1 MAIVDKL
8 EEGAN
13 KEELGSGT
21 KNFKNKMMPRAAT
34 IFEPKIATVYNG
46 HKVLANQRI
55 VCHILCMVTTLVA
68 TPPAWGCVLPLSQN
82 NLDQVSTDIFAR
94 MGVASTVADT
104 LRTAAAAARHGDRGS
119 AMTHAWLFTGPPGS
133 GRSLAAVAFA
143 AALECT
149 DPEVIGCGECEQC
162 RKVRNDAHTD
172 VIHIVPRELTI
183 GVDTMREEVVN
194 PAAMMPNV
202 GKWRIVI
209 LDNADRLTDAA
220 ANTLLK
226 TVEEPPAHTVIML
239 CAPSTDPEDII
250 PTLLSRSRHVYV
262 PQPSIDDVAN
272 ILLREGDISESVAR
286 LAAAA
291 SGPHV
296 GRARHLVRNKDS
308 QIRRTNILNLAEL
321 IFHGSQAFQA
331 VSGLVKNAADEAKSS
346 LAEEQE
352 RDKEK
357 LSNALGM
364 GAKGKGAQKALRG
377 SATQL
382 KELEALHKKRETR
395 AVRDAL
401 DMQLVDLMGL
411 YRDALML
418 SVGAEVH
425 PIHPDMSGL
434 ASELSKIDQVGL
446 LACID
451 AIQKCRKAIS
461 QNVRPE
467 AAMDAMV
474 GRIRI
479 ACKAR

>member
-1 MAIVDKL
+1 
-8 EEGAN
+8 
-13 KEELGSGT
+13 
-21 KNFKNKMMPRAAT
+21 MPR
-34 IFEPKIATVYNG
+34 IP
-46 HKVLANQRI
+46 
-55 VCHILCMVTTLVA
+55 
-68 TPPAWGCVLPLSQN
+68 N
-82 NLDQVSTDIFAR
+82 NLEQVNTDIFAR
-94 MGVASTVADT
+94 LGIASTVADT
-104 LRTAAAAARHGDRGS
+104 LRTAALAARQGGSGS

-133 GRSLAAVAFA
+133 GRSVAAVAFA

-149 DPEVIGCGECEQC
+149 DPTMVGCGECEQC
-162 RKVRNDAHTD
+162 RKVQNNAHTD

-183 GVDTMREEVVN
+183 GVETMREAVVN
-194 PAAMMPNV
+194 PAAMMPTV

-239 CAPSTDPEDII
+239 CAPSTYPDDII

-262 PQPSIDDVAN
+262 PQPSIEDVAAV
-272 ILLREGDISESVAR
+272 LMRDDGISESVAR

-291 SGPHV
+291 SGNHI
-296 GRARHLVRNKDS
+296 GRARHLVRNQDS
-308 QIRRTNILNLAEL
+308 QIRRANILNLAEL
-321 IFHGSQAFQA
+321 IFHGSLAFQA
-331 VSGLVKNAADEAKSS
+331 VSGLVKNAIEEAKSS
-346 LAEEQE
+346 LEAENE

-364 GAKGKGAQKALRG
+364 GAKGRGAQKALKG
-377 SATQL
+377 SAAQL
-382 KELEALHKKRETR
+382 KELERLHKKRETR

-411 YRDALML
+411 YRDALMA
-418 SVGAEVH
+418 STGALVH
-425 PIHPDMSGL
+425 PIHPDMAEL
-434 ASELSKIDQVGL
+434 AAELTKIGEAGL
-446 LACID
+446 LNCMT
-451 AIQKCRKAIS
+451 AIQKCREAIN

-479 ACKAR
+479 ACNVQ

>member
-1 MAIVDKL
+1 ML
-8 EEGAN
+8 
-13 KEELGSGT
+13 
-21 KNFKNKMMPRAAT
+21 
-34 IFEPKIATVYNG
+34 
-46 HKVLANQRI
+46 
-55 VCHILCMVTTLVA
+55 TTLI
-68 TPPAWGCVLPLSQN
+68 TISSDRGCALHLLPN

-94 MGVASTVADT
+94 MGVASIVAET
-104 LRTAAAAARHGDRGS
+104 LRTAAAAARFEHGGS

-183 GVDTMREEVVN
+183 GVETMREKVVN

-262 PQPSIDDVAN
+262 PQPSVDDVAR
-272 ILLREGDISESVAR
+272 ILMHEGDISESDAR

-291 SGPHV
+291 SGNHV
-296 GRARHLVRNKDS
+296 GRARHLVHNQQS
-308 QIRRTNILNLAEL
+308 QIRRANILNLAEL
-321 IFHGSQAFQA
+321 IFHGAVAFQA
-331 VSGLVKNAADEAKSS
+331 ITGLVKGAAEEAKSS
-346 LAEEQE
+346 LATEHEQE
-352 RDKEK
+352 KEK

-377 SATQL
+377 SASQL
-382 KELEALHKKRETR
+382 KELENLQKKRETR
-395 AVRDAL
+395 AIRDAL
-401 DMQLVDLMGL
+401 DMQLVDLLGL
-411 YRDALML
+411 YRDALITRT
-418 SVGAEVH
+418 GATVNL
-425 PIHPDMSGL
+425 IHPDMAGL
-434 ASELSKIDQVGL
+434 VTELSKIGDAGL
-446 LACID
+446 LECIE
-451 AIQKCRKAIS
+451 AIQKCRYAIN

-467 AAMDAMV
+467 TAMDAMV

-479 ACKAR
+479 ACQVR